1 METKIS
7 KGELSE
13 ALPQYQE
20 NTITW
25 DEEESNE
32 RARILKAILIGNLG
46 GLRAFEQFIPERFN
60 ISTCNNPA
68 AEAVKTWDATK
79 ENLYLFGPVGCGKSH
94 LQAMAVRPQLEANP
108 HRGAIKKVYN
118 ICRAIR
124 ACQDARAESE
134 IIETYSKL
142 PVLGIDD
149 LGVEK
154 HTEFVIGIIYEIIDA
169 RYMNRPGGLI
179 VTSNLS
185 LSELAQKLGDP
196 TRIGRDANFR
206 SGGRGPRHLQ
216 EFPLLVGGGIGAHRA
231 NSRTSVKVR
240 MRWHPLSFNW

>member
-1 METKIS
+1 METKPS
-7 KGELSE
+7 REEWSE
-13 ALPQYQE
+13 ALPQHQGNMTTLDEMDSLEADQIRE
-20 NTITW
+20 N
-25 DEEESNE
+25 D
-32 RARILKAILIGNLG
+32 RVLKASLIQRLG
-46 GLRAFEQFIPERFN
+46 GLRAYEQFTRKKF
-60 ISTCNNPA
+60 ISSPCNMA
-68 AEAVKTWDATK
+68 AVEAVDSWDSSK

-94 LQAMAVRPQLEANP
+94 LQAMAVRPNIEKNP
-108 HRGAIKKVYN
+108 SRGAIKKVYN

-185 LSELAQKLGDP
+185 LSELAQKLGDD
-196 TRIGRDANFR
+196 RITSRLAQMCKVF
-206 SGGRGPRHLQ
+206 SLRGEKDHR
-216 EFPLLVGGGIGAHRA
+216 VGG
-231 NSRTSVKVR
+231 
-240 MRWHPLSFNW
+240 